1 MTYKIQSETVV
12 IHKSLQEI
20 VRQKQIC
27 LHDVP
32 NFLLR
37 TSSYFFFLINNVQ
50 IETIDGY
57 DKDHITKH

>member
-12 IHKSLQEI
+12 IHESLQEM
-20 VRQKQIC
+20 VSQKQIC

-37 TSSYFFFLINNVQ
+37 TSSHFLFFSYQQRPNSLSQ
-50 IETIDGY
+50 
-57 DKDHITKH
+57 